1 MLERQFEILV
11 RLCAADIFPKDWK
24 LKAQQLTL
32 PSGRLDMLYADSK
45 GIRHI
50 VELKK
55 GKAKIDSVDQ
65 AIGYARDLKI
75 LLDGAVVKPWVVA
88 HKIPPEVE
96 EYAIKSGTRTLEI
109 SISKCEELIRKY
121 NLSEA
126 DLFGARRE
134 KGVLH
139 GGSGGVRNIRPNK
152 EVYKILPQEV
162 ARVLKSIEKHP
173 HCNVLS
179 GAMQTVIHYRGV
191 KLGGYN
197 RTDRGGHGYITEGV
211 VLNDE
216 MMKQLEN
223 LGFRKMTK
231 TQKSSN
237 HEHIWWEI
245 SSKYIEQFSKAIEAA
260 KKVVDRS
267 LNINEHSNERN
278 T

>member
-1 MLERQFEILV
+1 MLERAFEILV
-11 RLCAADIFPKDWK
+11 RRCAADIFPKDWK
-24 LKAQQLTL
+24 LKAQQLNVA
-32 PSGRLDMLYADSK
+32 SRRLDMLYADSK
-45 GIRHI
+45 DILHI

-65 AIGYARDLKI
+65 AIRYAKNLKI

-109 SISKCEELIRKY
+109 SISKCEELIIKY
-121 NLSEA
+121 KLSPA
-126 DLFGARRE
+126 DLIGERRE

-139 GGSGGVRNIRPNK
+139 GGSGGVRKIKIRPNR

-211 VLNDE
+211 VLNR
-216 MMKQLEN
+216 KSRTQLEN
-223 LGFRKMTK
+223 LGFRKRTK

-245 SSKYIEQFSKAIEAA
+245 SSKYIEQFAKAIQAA

-267 LNINEHSNERN
+267 LNINEHSN
-278 T
+278 